1 MAHTTPRSSTAA
13 HEERTMHRDTL
24 LDEYARFQ
32 GGGTEAA
39 FQLAQDSLDAL
50 AGRSVAALEDVPA
63 DRVAAIGV
71 IAMMMDIGLE
81 LQNLRKDVQRLDETV
96 GETARGAEEAVWNQQ
111 S

>member
-1 MAHTTPRSSTAA
+1 MARTTARPSATAQ
-13 HEERTMHRDTL
+13 EERTMHRDTL

-39 FQLAQDSLDAL
+39 FQLAQDSIDAL
-50 AGRSVAALEDVPA
+50 AGRYVAALEDVPA

-81 LQNLRKDVQRLDETV
+81 IQNLRKDVQRLDETV
-96 GETARGAEEAVWNQQ
+96 GEIARGAGEVVRNQ
-111 S
+111 

>member
-1 MAHTTPRSSTAA
+1 MARTTSRSSATAQ
-13 HEERTMHRDTL
+13 EERTMHRDTL

-32 GGGTEAA
+32 GGGNEAA
-39 FQLAQDSLDAL
+39 FQLAQDSIDAL
-50 AGRSVAALEDVPA
+50 AGRYVAALEDVPA

-96 GETARGAEEAVWNQQ
+96 GEIARGTEEVVWNQHG
-111 S
+111 